1 MIAMLV
7 VLGNAGRDL
16 TYRVGALPRPGE
28 TVIAENAASDLG
40 GKGLNQAIM
49 ARRTGIG
56 VRFIAPVGR
65 DSVAEQIRSQLAVE
79 GIDDSDLIAKDGAS
93 DSSVVLIDA
102 HGENA
107 IVSDTRQVE
116 ALTPGQVVPVLK
128 LGPKNALLLQ
138 GNLSRDTT
146 AAAIAAGNA
155 VGATV
160 ILNAAPMRPWLSQLP
175 GRIDV
180 LIANRIEASE
190 WVGLKERHVLADI
203 IASINVPLVVITLGA
218 EGCHIRRQG
227 DIDRAISA
235 PQTNAVDTT
244 GAGDTFVGAFVADWL
259 VHGDPT
265 SAAMLGVHAAS
276 DKVTR
281 DGTVSALPTTAT
293 ISMLRARLMT
303 AECRPPST

>member
-116 ALTPGQVVPVLK
+116 ALTLGQVVPVLK

-155 VGATV
+155 AGATV

-244 GAGDTFVGAFVADWL
+244 GAGDTFVGAFVAGL
-259 VHGDPT
+259 LMKRDPV
-265 SAAMLGVHAAS
+265 SAAVLGVHAAS
-276 DKVTR
+276 DKITR
-281 DGTVSALPTTAT
+281 EGTVSALPTIAT
-293 ISMLRARLMT
+293 IDLLRTRLMT
-303 AECRPPST
+303 AECRPPCT

>member
-1 MIAMLV
+1 MLV
-7 VLGNAGRDL
+7 VLGNAGGDL
-16 TYRVGALPRPGE
+16 IYRVGTLPRPGE

-65 DSVAEQIRSQLAVE
+65 DSVAEQIRRRLAVE
-79 GIDDSDLIAKDGAS
+79 GIDDSDLIVKDGAS
-93 DSSVVLIDA
+93 DSSAILIDA
-102 HGENA
+102 RGENM
-107 IVSDTRQVE
+107 IVSDTRQAE

-128 LGPKNALLLQ
+128 LDPKDALLLQ

-155 VGATV
+155 AGATV
-160 ILNAAPMRPWLSQLP
+160 ILNAAPMRPWLAQLP

-190 WVGLKERHVLADI
+190 WAGAKHRHGLADV
-203 IASINVPLVVITLGA
+203 IASIAVPLVVVTLGA
-218 EGCHIRRQG
+218 EGCRIRG
-227 DIDRAISA
+227 LGAIDCTIPA
-235 PQTNAVDTT
+235 PQSSAVDTT

-265 SAAMLGVHAAS
+265 SAAMLGVNAAS
-276 DKVTR
+276 DKVKR
-281 DGTVSALPTTAT
+281 NGTVSALPTTAT
-293 ISMLRARLMT
+293 IGLLRARLM
-303 AECRPPST
+303 APKSQPRNP